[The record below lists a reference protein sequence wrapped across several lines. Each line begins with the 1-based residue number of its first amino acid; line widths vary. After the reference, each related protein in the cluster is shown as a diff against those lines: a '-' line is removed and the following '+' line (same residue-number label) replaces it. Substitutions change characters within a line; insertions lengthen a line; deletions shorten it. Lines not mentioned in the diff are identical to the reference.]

1 MSEERLS
8 DVRARIAA
16 TRQLETVFTAMRGLA
31 AARSR
36 EAQKSLDGVRAY
48 ARALGEAIGAALAL
62 APEERAARRPR
73 TRNIVLA
80 FCAEQGFA
88 GAFSERVLAAVGRA
102 TPGATLFIVGERGA
116 ASALEL
122 GLAVAWSAPMP
133 AHVEDAPLLAE
144 RVADALYERLS
155 ADAATR
161 VTLAHSAHTPAGGI
175 EVVLRPL
182 IPLDLARF
190 PAPSPLRPPLVNLP
204 PAALVANLAQEYIF
218 AELCE
223 AAALSFAAE
232 NEARMQAMT
241 SARSNVRKTLDE
253 LTRRH
258 RRLRQ
263 EQITEEIIEL
273 ARR

>member
-16 TRQLETVFTAMRGLA
+16 TRQLEMVFTAMRGLA

-36 EAQKSLDGVRAY
+36 EAQNSLAGVRAY
-48 ARALGEAIGAALAL
+48 SHALGEAIGAALAL
-62 APEERAARRPR
+62 GPEDAAVRR
-73 TRNIVLA
+73 THDGNIVLA

-88 GAFSERVLAAVGRA
+88 GAFSDRVLAAAARSA
-102 TPGATLFIVGERGA
+102 PGAALFIVGERGA
-116 ASALEL
+116 ASAREQ
-122 GLAVAWSAPMP
+122 GVAVDWSASMP

-144 RVADALYERLS
+144 RIAEALYERLS
-155 ADAATR
+155 VNAATR
-161 VTLAHSAHTPAGGI
+161 VTLAHSAQGAAGGI
-175 EVVLRPL
+175 EVLVRPL
-182 IPLDLARF
+182 IPLDLSRF
-190 PAPSPLRPPLVNLP
+190 PAPQRLRPPLVNLA

-223 AAALSFAAE
+223 ATVLSFAAE
-232 NEARMQAMT
+232 NEARMQAMS

-253 LTRRH
+253 LTMRH